1 MQKIKFKQLRL
12 QNFRKYEDTSLDFED
27 GLTAIIGKNGAGKST
42 YFLGVMAV
50 LYDRTAEGIT
60 IGDLV
65 NRKVGRNL
73 LVELDIDI
81 DDVPYRFL
89 RAYKHKQHGDK
100 CKIFM
105 GPEDEDGNMKE
116 LTGKTN
122 GDTFKMIEA
131 ILVPRDVFLN
141 TIYFHQ
147 QIKDFFTALT
157 DSKQKDIFEAILCLK
172 EWGEYLEKGK
182 TIIKLYDTKI
192 EELLR
197 NLGIINA
204 QIPEKESTI
213 ETFNSEVEKKKNEN
227 AFEIDVLGKT
237 IIQTAADGQSA
248 EKSRDACVYSEE
260 NETSLVQKLATCLSK
275 LESAEIV
282 QINARQKLADDK
294 NSKIENFNTK
304 LQAILAEIKSKAEV
318 TFSKRRKSLDKY
330 LATITIS
337 ESEADY
343 KLNVDVTK
351 LRDDKTASVFRFKE
365 QINACNTGIV
375 ELKQKYDVD
384 LEKQRVETELAKFDA
399 SKRSLKDRSEG
410 VKEKVKDSIDNIKD
424 LDDTIKEQEEALSM
438 DVVIC
443 DACGTEVTD
452 KEHLKQLTDRNTSSI
467 KKRDDLKKI
476 EVTLRK
482 EFDSIKAEFVTVN
495 AECKQYADIQ
505 NKSIANISSELEKA
519 KVTIEATIS
528 KLKIEIENLE
538 EEFIQKHAELSDIRR
553 TETSETN
560 AKVSQ
565 IKIEIAVIKDEIVE
579 ENKKLVSNTKA
590 EYLKKEDAV
599 SATYNSAIEK
609 SINTHLS
616 HQKSLQDDGD
626 AMEKELEEIR
636 SHKTLFENHKTTVIQ
651 LKQKLESEQD
661 TLEKLKN
668 AIISIAHIDA
678 EEILLVKLKETKEDV
693 VGLIKNE
700 ERCREIAIFWR
711 DGFSDKGIPSML
723 IDSTIPF
730 MNKNIM
736 EELDKIVPGKFI
748 VSFDTLGTTKAGEV
762 RDKFSVNI
770 LNLENGADSHK
781 LLSGGEKR
789 VIDVACLKVLRNLTE
804 NLYQKKIN
812 VTFFDEVLD
821 SIDDENSR
829 AFCDTLRQTSEGE
842 SITLISHSIDKVGD
856 VTRLL
861 RV

>member
-12 QNFRKYEDTSLDFED
+12 ENFRKYEDTSLDFED
-27 GLTAIIGKNGAGKST
+27 GLTAIIGRNGAGKST
-42 YFLGVMAV
+42 YFLAVMAV
-50 LYDRTAEGIT
+50 LYDRTADGIT

-81 DDVPYRFL
+81 DDIPYRFL

-105 GPEDEDGNMKE
+105 GPEDENGKMKE

-131 ILVPRDVFLN
+131 MLVPRDVFLN

-182 TIIKLYDTKI
+182 TIIKLYDTSI
-192 EELLR
+192 DELASKLD
-197 NLGIINA
+197 IINV

-213 ETFNSEVEKKKNEN
+213 ETFKSEVEKKKNDN

-237 IIQTAADGQSA
+237 IIQTAADAQSA
-248 EKSRDACVYSEE
+248 EKTKDACVYSEE
-260 NETSLVQKLATCLSK
+260 NETALVQKLATCSSK
-275 LESAEIV
+275 LDNAEII
-282 QINARQKLADDK
+282 QISARQKLGDDK
-294 NSKIENFNTK
+294 NAKIENFNTK
-304 LQAILAEIKSKAEV
+304 LQSILAEIKSKAEV
-318 TFSKRRKSLDKY
+318 NFSNRKQSLDKT
-330 LATITIS
+330 LANLTLQ
-337 ESEADY
+337 ESEADA
-343 KLNVDVTK
+343 KVAADISV
-351 LRDDKTASVFRFKE
+351 LRDDKNSNASKIKE
-365 QINACNTGIV
+365 QINTCNTSIA

-410 VKEKVKDSIDNIKD
+410 VKDKVKTTIDDISE
-424 LDDTIKEQEEALSM
+424 LDDNIKEQEEALSM

-452 KEHLKQLTDRNTSSI
+452 KKHLKRLTDRKTSSI

-476 EVTLRK
+476 EVILRK

-519 KVTIEATIS
+519 KVMIEATIT
-528 KLKIEIENLE
+528 KLEAEIETLDEEFLQKKAKFSDVRKIEQSEASLKSSEIKN
-538 EEFIQKHAELSDIRR
+538 DIA
-553 TETSETN
+553 T
-560 AKVSQ
+560 
-565 IKIEIAVIKDEIVE
+565 IKDEIVE
-579 ENKKLVSNTKA
+579 ENKKLVSDTKA
-590 EYLKKEDAV
+590 EYLKKENAV
-599 SATYNSAIEK
+599 SATYNTAVEK
-609 SINTHLS
+609 SIEKYS
-616 HQKSLQDDGD
+616 SQQKTLQDEVN
-626 AMEKELEEIR
+626 AAEKELEEIR
-636 SHKTLFENHKTTVIQ
+636 SHKVNFEHHKTTVIQ
-651 LKQKLESEQD
+651 LKQKWEDEEAA
-661 TLEKLKN
+661 LEKLENVK
-668 AIISIAHIDA
+668 ISTVHIDT
-678 EEILLVKLKETKEDV
+678 EEKLLVKLKETKEDV
-693 VGLIKNE
+693 TELVKNE
-700 ERCREIAIFWR
+700 ERRREIAIFWR

-730 MNKNIM
+730 MNKNVM

-748 VSFDTLGTTKAGEV
+748 ISFDTLGTTKAGEV
-762 RDKFSVNI
+762 REKFSVNI

-789 VIDVACLKVLRNLTE
+789 IIDVACLKVLRNLTE
-804 NLYQKKIN
+804 NLHQKKFNIA
-812 VTFFDEVLD
+812 FFDEVLD

-829 AFCDTLRQTSEGE
+829 AFCDTLRQVSEGD
-842 SITLISHSIDKVGD
+842 SVTLISHSIDKVGD
-856 VTRLL
+856 VDRLL
-861 RV
+861 RM